1 MINADGSVGDISI
14 LQGIDRTLNEEAIRV
29 VKTMPKWSP
38 GRQNGRAVRVFYTVP
53 NDFRISN

>member
-1 MINADGSVGDISI
+1 MVNTDGSVGDISI

-53 NDFRISN
+53 IDFRISN